1 MRWNML
7 WLLTVIVATGAGNLL
22 VCAAVCRERSLQN
35 MANYFLMSLAT
46 ADLLFFVTDRER
58 VSDTLVGGATRKNTR
73 LAFLLVYRP
82 THQPLST
89 PIELRL
95 KDAESAWFMQESTR
109 IRATSQCDTTNALSR
124 LLPQQFAATRT
135 GRGYVYFKTFVTHTM
150 SRTRP
155 ESNTVFTK
163 DIT

>member
-58 VSDTLVGGATRKNTR
+58 VSDTLVGGEL
-73 LAFLLVYRP
+73 LARTL
-82 THQPLST
+82 
-89 PIELRL
+89 
-95 KDAESAWFMQESTR
+95 AWLF
-109 IRATSQCDTTNALSR
+109 C
-124 LLPQQFAATRT
+124 
-135 GRGYVYFKTFVTHTM
+135 
-150 SRTRP
+150 
-155 ESNTVFTK
+155 
-163 DIT
+163 